1 MYPDRRTVHVPVQQ
15 VREVDSYSFTLV
27 CTHVNAVGT
36 GESAARLG
44 DRIARME
51 ASVSLG
57 TVTRLLSVQR
67 KSKRKYSRSIV
78 SINSILFQ

>member
-1 MYPDRRTVHVPVQQ
+1 MYQDRLAVYVPVQQ

-44 DRIARME
+44 ETIARME

-67 KSKRKYSRSIV
+67 KSKRKYSLSIV

>member
-44 DRIARME
+44 EAIARME

-57 TVTRLLSVQR
+57 TVTRLLSVPK
-67 KSKRKYSRSIV
+67 KSKKNYTISIISIYSIS
-78 SINSILFQ
+78 F

>member
-1 MYPDRRTVHVPVQQ
+1 MYQDRLAVYVPVQQ

-44 DRIARME
+44 EKIARME

-57 TVTRLLSVQR
+57 TVTRLLSVQK
-67 KSKRKYSRSIV
+67 KSKRKYSLSIV
-78 SINSILFQ
+78 SINSISFQ